1 MVTPETRCVC
11 EIAKSTALIAL
22 DRGLTTLLPSLQ
34 PLLINSIQSVWS
46 LVVTFVFITFLVDR
60 IGRRKPLII
69 GPIFMAGFLAWQ
81 AGIASQFTAG
91 KGNSGLGIAG
101 IASIFLFS
109 GAFSMSY
116 GPVSWIYQSEIFP
129 MNLRAMGTSA
139 STAANW

>member
-1 MVTPETRCVC
+1 
-11 EIAKSTALIAL
+11 
-22 DRGLTTLLPSLQ
+22 
-34 PLLINSIQSVWS
+34 
-46 LVVTFVFITFLVDR
+46 
-60 IGRRKPLII
+60 
-69 GPIFMAGFLAWQ
+69 MAGFLAWQ

-91 KGNSGLGIAG
+91 KGNGGLGIAG

-139 STAANW
+139 STATNWVGVACLKSLLATLTAASQLNNVIISQFTPVGLKNLEWKFFLLFVATNLSSEFHLGPRDHLAITLREQS